1 MVTLATGVIAGCMI
15 YNSFPNDKIAIPAY
29 SISPEEIFSNNI
41 ALFDVDFFNPT
52 GTQKFTTALGEEVEI
67 ESTASILQEN
77 VATWYKALRN
87 IAVVALLSIL
97 VYTGIRILISSTSSE
112 KAKYKQMIIDWVVA
126 ICLLFCMQYIMSF
139 SNIIV
144 DEITNLVKSTVQPE
158 KYYPMIPYSDKV
170 LEALQDAMGN
180 EDLTKEDLDV
190 QKSGDD
196 EVFIWPTNLMG
207 RIRFEVQQVKSG
219 TANYAGYAICFM
231 VLVFFTIF
239 FIFTYLKRVLYMAF
253 LTMISPLVALT
264 YPIDKLNDGKAQAFD
279 MWIKEYIFNLLIQPL
294 HLLLFTI
301 LITSAYELT
310 AKNVIY
316 SLVALG
322 FLIPAEKLMR
332 KFFGF
337 EKAQTPGLLAG
348 PAGAAMTMAGLS
360 KLMSRGGSKGNNG
373 SGKGSGSD
381 TKKEDKIK
389 MKEDRDPTDAFDK
402 NPSDENNTPRL
413 AGGDDDNGFGGND
426 DDGEKT
432 PLQQMSDADYEDNWL
447 GADMADLQTMEA
459 NARDAY
465 GLGEGMERSPEEMED
480 ILRES
485 GYSEDEIRDQMKE
498 WYGDDYYDGNGD
510 GNNGGNDTPPVDN
523 LGEGSESGTGDNS
536 GSNSGND
543 SGKDSFGRRYLD
555 YMKKTQRRIG
565 NTSRFYARGMA
576 NKLSNKITNAHP
588 IRKGIRIA
596 GGAALGLAAGSIG
609 LAAGIAAGDPSKA
622 FQYTTGAALGGYKA
636 GSGGV
641 DRVRSALTVDG
652 TKEISD
658 RYKYTEEEYKDREIK
673 NRQRELQRDID
684 LRMRLEE
691 KLGGKEEANK
701 YMKEHIPDYTKY
713 GIDDRDTL
721 VAMAQ
726 LQQSGVDKDK
736 VIGAAMISDRYI
748 KGKDSNNL
756 SGKAEKEFKE
766 TIERDGKRRNLEGDR
781 LKEFTEDLMGTVNQ
795 LDDIRFK

>member
-1 MVTLATGVIAGCMI
+1 MVALVSGAVAGCII

-170 LEALQDAMGN
+170 LKALQDAMGN

-301 LITSAYELT
+301 LVTSAYELT

-348 PAGAAMTMAGLS
+348 PAGAAMAMAGLN
-360 KLMSRGGSKGNNG
+360 KLMSRGGKGHGG
-373 SGKGSGSD
+373 SGKGGSGSGE
-381 TKKEDKIK
+381 KKDDNKIK

-402 NPSDENNTPRL
+402 NPRDEQGAPRL
-413 AGGDDDNGFGGND
+413 AGGDDDGGGLGGNED
-426 DDGEKT
+426 EGDKT
-432 PLQQMSDADYEDNWL
+432 PLQQMSDADYENNWL
-447 GADMADLQTMEA
+447 GADMAEMQTLEA
-459 NARDAY
+459 NTRDAY
-465 GLGEGMERSPEEMED
+465 GDGEGMQYSPEEMEG
-480 ILRES
+480 ILRDS
-485 GYSEDEIRDQMKE
+485 GYSDDEIRDQMRE
-498 WYGDDYYDGNGD
+498 WYGDDYGSDGNG
-510 GNNGGNDTPPVDN
+510 GGSDDIPQVGN
-523 LGEGSESGTGDNS
+523 LGGSAGSDNGAGEGRQG
-536 GSNSGND
+536 
-543 SGKDSFGRRYLD
+543 DSFGRRYLD
-555 YMKKTQRRIG
+555 YMKKSQRRIG
-565 NTSRFYARGMA
+565 STSRYYARGMA
-576 NKLSNKITNAHP
+576 NKLSNKIRNAHP
-588 IRKGIRIA
+588 VRKTLRFA
-596 GGAALGLAAGSIG
+596 GGAALGMAAGSIG
-609 LAAGIAAGDPSKA
+609 LAAGIASGDPSKA
-622 FQYTTGAALGGYKA
+622 FQYTTGAAYGGYKA

-641 DRVRSALTVDG
+641 DRIRSALTVDG
-652 TKEISD
+652 TDQISN
-658 RYKYTEEEYKDREIK
+658 RYKYTEQERKDKEIKDRQK
-673 NRQRELQRDID
+673 ELQRDTE
-684 LRMRLEE
+684 LRMRLAD
-691 KLGGKEEANK
+691 KLGGREEANK
-701 YMKEHIPDYTKY
+701 YMEEHIPDYTKY

-726 LQQSGVDKDK
+726 LQQSGVAKDK

-748 KGKDSNNL
+748 KGKDSNSLSKKSEKEFRDTIDRDGERRNL
-756 SGKAEKEFKE
+756 SG
-766 TIERDGKRRNLEGDR
+766 DQ
-781 LKEFTEDLMGTVNQ
+781 LKNFSDDIIGTVNQ
-795 LDDIRFK
+795 LDKIRYD